1 MEINERTPS
10 PEPLA
15 GEDEPVLDSSGAV
28 ATAVNFPQKRTRSP
42 TPPRA
47 LTRSTTGKGIAF
59 TREDVTFLMR
69 FLEYRKLVTEI
80 RITLLFYH
88 S

>member
-1 MEINERTPS
+1 MDVNERTPS
-10 PEPLA
+10 PGPLM

-28 ATAVNFPQKRTRSP
+28 ATAVNFPQKRNRSP

-59 TREDVTFLMR
+59 TAEDVNFLMR
-69 FLEYRKLVTEI
+69 FLRYRK
-80 RITLLFYH
+80 
-88 S
+88 